1 MSEITMLPCP
11 HCGSNNCNVE
21 IIKYTDATWRY
32 YGYCYDC
39 EMCGPSV
46 PESEGVGIAEVKAA
60 ERWNALPRRLKWTRE
75 KPTEPGWYWH
85 CKYMPSIVRVVKP
98 SSGRMFYYISG
109 YPDQYDVLNDD
120 GEWAGPIQ
128 KPEE

>member
-39 EMCGPSV
+39 ETCGPSV

-75 KPTEPGWYWH
+75 KPTE
-85 CKYMPSIVRVVKP
+85 
-98 SSGRMFYYISG
+98 SGEYKFRNKKDGECFA
-109 YPDQYDVLNDD
+109 DVNIEEGTVLLYGLEVIADFD
-120 GEWAGPIQ
+120 ELVGEWAGPIQ
-128 KPEE
+128 EPE